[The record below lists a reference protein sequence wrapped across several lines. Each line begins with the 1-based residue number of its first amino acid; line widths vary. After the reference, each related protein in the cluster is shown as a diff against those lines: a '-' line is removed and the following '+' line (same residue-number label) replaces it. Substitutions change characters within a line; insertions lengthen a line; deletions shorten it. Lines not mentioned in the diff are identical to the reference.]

1 MSEENL
7 KHKTKVG
14 LYWSFFNQF
23 ANNGLQFVVGIV
35 MARLLS
41 PEDYGITA
49 LPAVFMAIAG
59 TLMDAGFSS
68 AMVRKPELTEKDL
81 STSFYYSILVGI
93 TCYLAIF
100 IAAPW
105 IADFYNVPVLEPLVR
120 VTALTFLWGPLSTPQ
135 NVILQ
140 RRLDFKTP
148 ARISVI
154 TKIVGSIVGISFA
167 YLGYGLWAL
176 VIMGVVS
183 SLLGLIQTWFVVR
196 WLPKAGWS
204 KDSFKYLWSFGNKI
218 IATYIL
224 DQVYQNITPIVI
236 GKYYSPA
243 QLGQYNRA
251 QGYADLPSKQVTGMV
266 QGVTFPVL
274 SKLQGDKEK
283 LAEKYRMMIKT
294 LSFVITPIMLG
305 LSALAYPVV
314 VVLVGEKWAP
324 CVIFLQVMCFTKCL
338 YPIHSLNVN
347 LLMVSGR
354 SDIYLKLEIQKKI
367 LGVIMLAVTLPISVM
382 ALVWGNLIYSIL
394 LLVVNTHYT
403 SKLINVSLFTQLK
416 DVMPSWL
423 LSFAMFMCVW
433 GYAQLVDNHYVQIGG
448 GFVIGAIVYLVGAYL
463 FRFKE
468 IDEVKYMLNRKK

>member
-1 MSEENL
+1 MEQENL

-23 ANNGLQFVVGIV
+23 ANNGLQFVVGVI

-59 TLMDAGFSS
+59 TLVDAGFSS
-68 AMVRKPELTEKDL
+68 ALVRKPELTEKDL
-81 STSFYYSILVGI
+81 STSFYYSIIVGI
-93 TCYLAIF
+93 GCYLAIF

-105 IADFYNVPVLEPLVR
+105 IADFYKVPVLEPLVR

-135 NVILQ
+135 SVILQ

-148 ARISVI
+148 ARISVV
-154 TKIVGSIVGISFA
+154 TKIIGSIIGILFA

-183 SLLGLIQTWFVVR
+183 SFLGLVQTWFVVR

-204 KDSFKYLWSFGNKI
+204 KESFKYLWNYGNKI
-218 IATYIL
+218 ILTYSL
-224 DQVYQNITPIVI
+224 DQLYQNISPIVI
-236 GKYYSPA
+236 GKFYSPS

-251 QGYADLPSKQVTGMV
+251 QGYADLPSKQVTGML

-274 SKLQGDKEK
+274 SKLQSDTEK
-283 LAEKYRMMIKT
+283 LAEKYRTMIKV
-294 LSFVITPIMLG
+294 LAFVITPIMLG
-305 LSALAYPVV
+305 LSALASPVV
-314 VVLVGEKWAP
+314 LLLVGAKWAP
-324 CVIFLQVMCFTKCL
+324 CIVLLQIMCFTKCL

-354 SDIYLKLEIQKKI
+354 PDLYLRLEIMKKVM
-367 LGVIMLAVTLPISVM
+367 GVIMLVITLPIGVM
-382 ALVWGNLIYSIL
+382 ALVWGQMAYSIC
-394 LLVVNTHYT
+394 LLVLNTHYT
-403 SKLINVSLFTQLK
+403 SKLINVNLLTQLK
-416 DVMPSWL
+416 DVIPSWL
-423 LSFAMFMCVW
+423 LAFCMYLCIGVYMHIVNNPFW
-433 GYAQLVDNHYVQIGG
+433 ELLGGILIGG
-448 GFVIGAIVYLVGAYL
+448 IVYIGGAYV
-463 FRFKE
+463 FKFKE
-468 IDEVKYMLNRKK
+468 INEVLYMLNRKK

>member
-135 NVILQ
+135 SVILQ

-154 TKIVGSIVGISFA
+154 TKIIGSIIGITFA

-183 SLLGLIQTWFVVR
+183 SLLGLIQTWLVVR

-204 KDSFKYLWSFGNKI
+204 KDSFKYLWNFGNKI

-294 LSFVITPIMLG
+294 LSFVVTPIMLG

-354 SDIYLKLEIQKKI
+354 SDIYLKLEIQKKF
-367 LGVIMLAVTLPISVM
+367 LGVIMLVVTLPISVM
-382 ALVWGNLIYSIL
+382 ALVWGNLIYSIV

-403 SKLINVSLFTQLK
+403 SKLINVSLLTQLK

-468 IDEVKYMLNRKK
+468 INEVKYMLNRKK

>member
-1 MSEENL
+1 MEQENL

-49 LPAVFMAIAG
+49 LPAVFMAVAG

-68 AMVRKPELTEKDL
+68 ALVRKPELTEKDL

-105 IADFYNVPVLEPLVR
+105 IADFYNIQVLEPLIR

-135 NVILQ
+135 WVILY

-154 TKIVGSIVGISFA
+154 TKIVGSIVGITFA

-176 VIMGVVS
+176 VITGVVS
-183 SLLGLIQTWFVVR
+183 SLLGLIQTWLVVR
-196 WLPKAGWS
+196 WLPKEGWS
-204 KDSFKYLWSFGNKI
+204 KDSFKYLWNFGNKI
-218 IATYIL
+218 IGTYIL

-251 QGYADLPSKQVTGMV
+251 QGYADLPSKQVTGMI

-283 LAEKYRMMIKT
+283 LAEKYRTMIKT
-294 LSFVITPIMLG
+294 LSFVVMPVMLG

-324 CVIFLQVMCFTKCL
+324 CVAFLQIMCFQKCL

-354 SDIYLKLEIQKKI
+354 SDLYLKLEIQKKV
-367 LGVIMLAVTLPISVM
+367 LGVIMLAITLPISVM
-382 ALVWGNLIYSIL
+382 ALVWGNLVYSII

-403 SKLINVSLFTQLK
+403 SKLINVSLLTQLK
-416 DVMPSWL
+416 DVMPSFL
-423 LSFAMFMCVW
+423 LSSVMFLCVW
-433 GYAQLVDNHYVQIGG
+433 GYTQFVDNNYVQILG
-448 GFVIGAIVYLVGAYL
+448 GAIIGIIVYFSGAYL
-463 FRFKE
+463 FKFKE

>member
-1 MSEENL
+1 MEQENL

-49 LPAVFMAIAG
+49 LPAVFMAVAG
-59 TLMDAGFSS
+59 TLIDAGFSS
-68 AMVRKPELTEKDL
+68 ALVRKPELTEKDL

-93 TCYLAIF
+93 TCYLTIF

-105 IADFYNVPVLEPLVR
+105 IAEFYNIPVLEPLIR

-135 NVILQ
+135 SVILQ

-154 TKIVGSIVGISFA
+154 TKIVGSIVGITFA

-176 VIMGVVS
+176 VVMGVVS
-183 SLLGLIQTWFVVR
+183 SLLGLIQTWLAVR
-196 WLPKAGWS
+196 WLPKEGWS
-204 KDSFKYLWSFGNKI
+204 KDSFKYLWNFGNKI
-218 IATYIL
+218 IGTYIL
-224 DQVYQNITPIVI
+224 DQVYENITPIVI

-251 QGYADLPSKQVTGMV
+251 QGYADLPSKQVTGMI

-283 LAEKYRMMIKT
+283 LAEKYRTMIKT
-294 LSFVITPIMLG
+294 LSFVVMPIMLG

-314 VVLVGEKWAP
+314 VVLVGENGHH
-324 CVIFLQVMCFTKCL
+324 V
-338 YPIHSLNVN
+338 
-347 LLMVSGR
+347 
-354 SDIYLKLEIQKKI
+354 
-367 LGVIMLAVTLPISVM
+367 
-382 ALVWGNLIYSIL
+382 
-394 LLVVNTHYT
+394 
-403 SKLINVSLFTQLK
+403 
-416 DVMPSWL
+416 
-423 LSFAMFMCVW
+423 
-433 GYAQLVDNHYVQIGG
+433 
-448 GFVIGAIVYLVGAYL
+448 
-463 FRFKE
+463 
-468 IDEVKYMLNRKK
+468 

>member
-1 MSEENL
+1 MGEENL

-93 TCYLAIF
+93 TCYVAIF
-100 IAAPW
+100 VAAPW

-204 KDSFKYLWSFGNKI
+204 KDSFKYLWNFGNKI

-314 VVLVGEKWAP
+314 VVLVGEKWVP

-382 ALVWGNLIYSIL
+382 ALVWGNLVYSII

-403 SKLINVSLFTQLK
+403 SKLIHVSLLTQLK

-423 LSFAMFMCVW
+423 LSFAMFLCVF
-433 GYAQLVDNHYVQIGG
+433 GYAHLVDNYYAQIGG
-448 GFVIGAIVYLVGAYL
+448 GFVIGVAVYLTGAYL
-463 FRFKE
+463 FKFKE
-468 IDEVKYMLNRKK
+468 INEVKYMLNRKK